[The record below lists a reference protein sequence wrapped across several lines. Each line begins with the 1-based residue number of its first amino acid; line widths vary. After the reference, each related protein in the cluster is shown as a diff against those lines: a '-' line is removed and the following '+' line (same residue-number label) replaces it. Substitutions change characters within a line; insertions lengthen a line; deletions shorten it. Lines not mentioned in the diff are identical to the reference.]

1 MLDAKGINHILTH
14 SHDYPKPEVA
24 SFHLSQILGKGAR
37 LPDASL
43 APAYPLGAGLL
54 VVEGIYARTT

>member
-24 SFHLSQILGKGAR
+24 SFHLSQVLGKGA
-37 LPDASL
+37 
-43 APAYPLGAGLL
+43 
-54 VVEGIYARTT
+54 